1 MSTGLYYS
9 SGEAARLLAISQ
21 AQLRAL
27 CEAKS
32 VTASMTSGG
41 QWRVPYEEV
50 ERLKAEGVPPAPRP
64 MPMPDGTAPRR
75 ANGGRNGGELLGPPS
90 VGLMGTAEKVV
101 AAENLLRQRRLELEL
116 AEVEDRHRQHK
127 ERVASERAERNR
139 QELELWRQNCREE
152 EGRREVAR
160 QAEAQKRW
168 RDRWID
174 HAVKS
179 AAAAPAEYRLEAHDR
194 VSALLDEL
202 SPTLDQATLE
212 SLVAAAVEEAL
223 RPWRHAQ
230 DRQRVI
236 EDSLKRLP
244 TWARNSATPIEWEKA
259 VTDIVVEVTAALG
272 EDATYEAMMAA
283 SSPAV
288 DALLAACGHLA
299 RLNKVVRRLWLSADD
314 ERAVRTALGKM
325 PVGSSEDEMERA
337 AKGCLR
343 RSAS

>member
-9 SGEAARLLAISQ
+9 SGEASRLLGISQ

-64 MPMPDGTAPRR
+64 MPDGTAPRR
-75 ANGGRNGGELLGPPS
+75 ANGGRNGLLGPPT

-101 AAENLLRQRRLELEL
+101 ATENLLRQKRLELEV
-116 AEVEDRHRQHK
+116 AEVENRLREQK
-127 ERVASERAERNR
+127 EAVAATKAERNR
-139 QELELWRQNCREE
+139 AELERWRRGQREE
-152 EGRREVAR
+152 ERRREAAR
-160 QAEAQKRW
+160 EAEERKRW

-179 AAAAPAEYRLEAHDR
+179 AAAAPAQYRLDAHDR
-194 VSALLDEL
+194 VSALLDDL
-202 SPTLDQATLE
+202 SPGLDQATLE

-223 RPWRHAQ
+223 RPWHRLQ
-230 DRQRVI
+230 DRQRVA
-236 EDSLKRLP
+236 EDCLKRLP
-244 TWARNSATPIEWEKA
+244 SWARNAGTPSEWEMA
-259 VTDIVVEVTAALG
+259 VTAIVGQAVDGLG
-272 EDATYEAMMAA
+272 EDAGYQDMMAA
-283 SSPAV
+283 SSPGV
-288 DALLAACGHLA
+288 KVLLASCEHLA
-299 RLNKVVRRLWLSADD
+299 RLNEVVRRLWLSADD
-314 ERAVRTALGKM
+314 ERSVRTALAKL
-325 PVGSSEDEMERA
+325 PVGSSEDDMERA
-337 AKGCLR
+337 AKACMR

>member
-9 SGEAARLLAISQ
+9 SGEAARLLGISQ

-50 ERLKAEGVPPAPRP
+50 ERLKAESVPPAPR
-64 MPMPDGTAPRR
+64 PMPDGTAPRR

-127 ERVASERAERNR
+127 EAVAAEKAERDR
-139 QELELWRQNCREE
+139 VELERWRRGQREE
-152 EGRREVAR
+152 DRRREAAR
-160 QAEAQKRW
+160 EAEERKRW

-179 AAAAPAEYRLEAHDR
+179 AAAAPAEYRLETHDR
-194 VSALLDEL
+194 VAALLDEL
-202 SPTLDQATLE
+202 SPGLDRTTLE

-230 DRQRVI
+230 DRQRVV

-244 TWARNSATPIEWEKA
+244 SWARHPAKPTEWERA
-259 VTDIVVEVTAALG
+259 VTDVVVEVTDALG
-272 EDATYEAMMAA
+272 EDAMYEAMMAA
-283 SSPAV
+283 SSPGV
-288 DALLAACGHLA
+288 EVLLASCEHLA
-299 RLNKVVRRLWLSADD
+299 RLEKVVRRLWLSADD
-314 ERAVRTALGKM
+314 ERAVRTALTKL

-337 AKGCLR
+337 AKASLKR
-343 RSAS
+343 RTA